1 MNKKSYP
8 FSELNLWLAKVEEI
22 HILLPEKPSLDLV
35 ASGCSLSS
43 SLKKGGKKTVLVCPE
58 EVKVKFG
65 QVYGVNEIRDKI
77 SERSFI
83 ISINYNLEDVEKV
96 AWDDKEQKV
105 NLIIQPKE
113 EAPIIREDMVSFSS
127 RGGKVSNIITLGFRS
142 SQELQA
148 GLSRLGQNSN
158 LLEQIEVVNIGIGAE
173 WERESFGQVKIID
186 SQASSF
192 SEIIAALIEGLS
204 LPIDESEASNLL
216 LGLRAATNSFSA
228 ANLGADAFEAAAFCL
243 RAGGKLTEAA
253 PQGATVNFGK
263 PKIYQGTQ
271 ISEK

>member
-1 MNKKSYP
+1 MNKKSYL
-8 FSELNLWLAKVEEI
+8 FSELNLWLAKVGEI
-22 HILLPEKPSLDLV
+22 YILLPEKPSLDLV

-65 QVYGVNEIRDKI
+65 QIQGVDEIRDKI
-77 SERSFI
+77 SERSFV

-105 NLIIQPKE
+105 NLIVQPKG
-113 EAPIIREDMVSFSS
+113 EAPTIREDMVSFSS

-148 GLSRLGQNSN
+148 GLSRLGQNSDF
-158 LLEQIEVVNIGIGAE
+158 LEQIKVVNIGIGAE
-173 WERESFGQVKIID
+173 WGRESFGQIKIID

-192 SEIIAALIEGLS
+192 SEIIAALVEGLS
-204 LPIDESEASNLL
+204 LPINESEASNLL

-243 RAGGKLTEAA
+243 RAGGKLT
-253 PQGATVNFGK
+253 GAIQRTTVDFGK

>member
-8 FSELNLWLAKVEEI
+8 FSELNLWLSKVGEI
-22 HILLPEKPSLDLV
+22 YILLPEKPSLDLV
-35 ASGCSLSS
+35 ASACSISS

-58 EVKVKFG
+58 EVKVKFS
-65 QVYGVNEIRDKI
+65 QVHGVNEIRNKI
-77 SERSFI
+77 SERSFV

-96 AWDDKEQKV
+96 AWDDKEKKV

-113 EAPIIREDMVSFSS
+113 EAPTIHKDMVSFSS
-127 RGGKVSNIITLGFRS
+127 RGGKVSNIIALGFRS

-148 GLSRLGQNSN
+148 GLNRLGQNSN
-158 LLEQIEVVNIGIGAE
+158 LLDQIEMVNIGIGIE
-173 WERESFGQVKIID
+173 WEREGFGQIKIID

-192 SEIIAALIEGLS
+192 SEIIAALVEGLS
-204 LPIDESEASNLL
+204 LPFNEIEASNLL

-243 RAGGKLTEAA
+243 RAGGRLTETA
-253 PQGATVNFGK
+253 QGTTVDFGK

-271 ISEK
+271 IIEK